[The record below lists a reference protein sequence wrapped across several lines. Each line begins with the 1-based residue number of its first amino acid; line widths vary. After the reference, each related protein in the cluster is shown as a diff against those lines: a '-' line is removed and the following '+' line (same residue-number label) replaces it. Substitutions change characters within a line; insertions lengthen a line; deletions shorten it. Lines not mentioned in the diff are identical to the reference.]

1 LNRCA
6 KLIETG
12 KLETVVSHEFALEDA
27 AKAHALIEQGHVL
40 GKVILAT

>member
-1 LNRCA
+1 
-6 KLIETG
+6 
-12 KLETVVSHEFALEDA
+12 VVSHEFALEDA